1 MYGTTSRISQISENE
16 FPHLFLEMRFSAG
29 VFCWREVWYNSC
41 RFVEVGLGPK
51 PQNFGAAGE
60 IRHAETISVT
70 ASWRL
75 SENLRNLKGCRV
87 SKCAP
92 VWARSL
98 FLVLIP
104 SRLSQVPQKDM
115 D

>member
-1 MYGTTSRISQISENE
+1 MEG
-16 FPHLFLEMRFSAG
+16 PCRFSAG
-29 VFCWREVWYNSC
+29 VFCGREVWYNSW
-41 RFVEVGLGPK
+41 RFVEVGLGR
-51 PQNFGAAGE
+51 NRRTLVRRGE